1 MGVIRGRQRRYT
13 RRIMFLDIKR
23 AVLLSLVLVA
33 ALAVVGF
40 GQVKPNDGTAAQRLD
55 VMRDKLER
63 LRRSLGSATSVLK
76 EENKDDKAKKEDEK
90 KLDTPLG
97 RLTALEKD
105 ASRLQSDVNSI
116 KGKVDRGEKYE
127 RADVDSLEQSVA
139 EFQSRA
145 DVALVETAS
154 ARANPKSNIGQ
165 PRDKKK
171 KKKFL
176 GIFGGGGS
184 DEYEELLGSV
194 QAGRDRELFVVATRE
209 VRKRN
214 FDVGRLLFQTII
226 TTYPDSPYLPMSKLA
241 VGDSFYLE
249 GDTSA
254 LIQAVAAYQ
263 DWLTFFPTH
272 PLSCRVILKIAEA
285 EMRQI
290 GLPDRDATRAKR
302 AETRLKALLQ
312 QCPDSSLKREA
323 DTRLKQVQD
332 NLGLHNLLIANYYY
346 TLAVDQKK
354 GGLKGSQSRYR
365 EILDKYPSFG
375 FMDEVLYKLAVTYL
389 VEEETDQAARY
400 FQRIVS
406 DYPNSEFTEKSKD
419 QLVLIGATV
428 PVPNPDR
435 MNVLPPEDVSFFQ
448 NFKNQLFGIYPMTI
462 DKDGVLMTKDFDQK
476 KFEMI
481 DQIIENQGD
490 ITVNQIPKALTTVIK
505 EVTPQPK
512 TAPGSPPVKQDGPPK
527 APERTGAKP
536 EPTPIKPCR

>member
-1 MGVIRGRQRRYT
+1 MGVTERPDRDST
-13 RRIMFLDIKR
+13 RDIMVFDLKR
-23 AVLLSLVLVA
+23 AVFLSFVFVVA
-33 ALAVVGF
+33 FASIGF
-40 GQVKPNDGTAAQRLD
+40 AQTKPEDGTVIQRLD

-63 LRRSLGSATSVLK
+63 MRRSLGSVVSVLRDEAK
-76 EENKDDKAKKEDEK
+76 NDKLKKDDEK

-97 RLTALEKD
+97 RLAALEKD
-105 ASRLQSDVNSI
+105 TSRIQSDVNSLR
-116 KGKVDRGEKYE
+116 GKVDRAEKYE
-127 RADVDSLEQSVA
+127 RGDVDTLEQSVGELKTRVDA
-139 EFQSRA
+139 
-145 DVALVETAS
+145 ALLETAS
-154 ARANPKSNIGQ
+154 ARANPASTVGQ

-176 GIFGGGGS
+176 GIFGGGGT

-214 FDVGRLLFQTII
+214 YDVGRLLFQTII

-249 GDTSA
+249 GDSSA

-272 PLSCRVILKIAEA
+272 PLADRVVLKIAEA

-312 QCPDSSLKREA
+312 QYPNSFLKSDAEL
-323 DTRLKQVQD
+323 RLKQVQD
-332 NLGLHNLLIANYYY
+332 NLGLHNLLIASYYY
-346 TLAVDQKK
+346 TLSVEQKK
-354 GGLKGSQSRYR
+354 SGLKGAQSRLR
-365 EILDKYPSFG
+365 EIVDKYPNFS

-400 FQRIVS
+400 FQKIVS
-406 DYPNSEFTEKSKD
+406 DYPNSDYVAKAKE
-419 QLVLIGATV
+419 QLGVIGATI
-428 PVPNPDR
+428 PPPNPDR
-435 MNVLPPEDVSFFQ
+435 MNVMPPEDASFFQ

-462 DKDGVLMTKDFDQK
+462 DKDGVLMTNNFDK
-476 KFEMI
+476 EKFEMI

-490 ITVNQIPKALTTVIK
+490 ILVNQIPQALTTVVK
-505 EVTPQPK
+505 QATPQPK
-512 TAPGSPPVKQDGPPK
+512 PAAQQPPVQVPKQP
-527 APERTGAKP
+527 
-536 EPTPIKPCR
+536 

>member
-1 MGVIRGRQRRYT
+1 M
-13 RRIMFLDIKR
+13 
-23 AVLLSLVLVA
+23 S
-33 ALAVVGF
+33 
-40 GQVKPNDGTAAQRLD
+40 
-55 VMRDKLER
+55 DKLDR
-63 LRRSLGSATSVLK
+63 MRRSLDSAISVLK
-76 EENKDDKAKKEDEK
+76 EENKSDKAKKDDEK
-90 KLDTPLG
+90 NLNTPLG
-97 RLTALEKD
+97 RLVALEKD
-105 ASRLQSDVNSI
+105 VSRHQSDVSNLR
-116 KGKVDRGEKYE
+116 GKIDRAEKYD
-127 RADVDSLEQSVA
+127 RTDIDSLEQVVNELQASVDTA
-139 EFQSRA
+139 Q
-145 DVALVETAS
+145 LETAS
-154 ARANPKSNIGQ
+154 ARSNPGSTIGQ
-165 PRDKKK
+165 PREKKK

-194 QAGRDRELFVVATRE
+194 QVGRDRELFVVATRE

-249 GDTSA
+249 GESSA

-272 PLSCRVILKIAEA
+272 PLADRVVLKIAEA

-312 QCPDSSLKREA
+312 NYPNSILKGEAEARLRE
-323 DTRLKQVQD
+323 VQD

-346 TLAVDQKK
+346 TLSVDQKK

-365 EILDKYPSFG
+365 EIVDKYPNFT
-375 FMDEVLYKLAVTYL
+375 FLDEVLYKLAVTYL

-400 FQRIVS
+400 FQKIVS
-406 DYPNSEFTEKSKD
+406 DYPNSEYVEKSKE
-419 QLVLIGATV
+419 QLELIGATI
-428 PVPNPDR
+428 PQPDPSR
-435 MNVLPPEDVSFFQ
+435 MNVLPAEDVSFFQ

-462 DKDGVLMTKDFDQK
+462 DKNGVLMTKDFDK
-476 KFEMI
+476 EKFELI

-490 ITVNQIPKALTTVIK
+490 ILVNQIPQALTTVIRQA
-505 EVTPQPK
+505 TPQPK
-512 TAPGSPPVKQDGPPK
+512 PLPQIPPAKQ
-527 APERTGAKP
+527 
-536 EPTPIKPCR
+536 